1 MMLNDVHRGVKKN
14 KSTKRLGRGPGSGQG
29 KTAGRGH
36 KGQGSRAGKSFPAHF
51 EGGHSPLIRR
61 VPKRGFNNAF
71 GRTVSSINVGDLE
84 RFFDDG
90 DEVNPESLRA
100 KNQCK
105 ARYDALKILGHGE
118 LKKKLKVSAH
128 LFSASALEKIAQAGG
143 STTVIPGPAPVVK
156 AAPVKD
162 KKAKK

>member
-1 MMLNDVHRGVKKN
+1 MMLNDVNRGVKKN

-36 KGQGSRAGKSFPAHF
+36 KGQGARSGSSFPAHF

-71 GRTVSSINVGDLE
+71 GRTVMSINVGELE
-84 RFFDDG
+84 RFFADG
-90 DEVNPESLRA
+90 DEVNSETLRA

-105 ARYDALKILGHGE
+105 GRYDALKILGHGE
-118 LKKKLKVSAH
+118 LTKKLKISAH
-128 LFSASALEKIAQAGG
+128 LFSQSALEKIAKAGG
-143 STTVIPGPAPVVK
+143 TTTVIPGPAPVVK
-156 AAPVKD
+156 AEKKKVKPS
-162 KKAKK
+162 K

>member
-1 MMLNDVHRGVKKN
+1 MMLNDVNRGVKKN
-14 KSTKRLGRGPGSGQG
+14 KKTKRLGRGPGSGQG

-71 GRTVSSINVGDLE
+71 GRTVESINVGELDKL
-84 RFFDDG
+84 FNDG
-90 DEVNPESLRA
+90 DVVDGETLKA

-105 ARYDALKILGHGE
+105 GRYDALKILGNGE
-118 LKKKLKVSAH
+118 LTKKLTITAH
-128 LFSASALEKIAQAGG
+128 MFSQSALEKISKAGG
-143 STTVIPGPAPVVK
+143 TTNVIPPPAPVVK
-156 AAPVKD
+156 PEP
-162 KKAKK
+162 AKK

>member
-14 KSTKRLGRGPGSGQG
+14 KLKKRLGRGPGTGQG

-36 KGQGSRAGKSFPAHF
+36 KGQGARAGKTFPVHF

-61 VPKRGFNNAF
+61 VPKRGFHNAF
-71 GRTVSSINVGDLE
+71 GRVVMSINVGDLE
-84 RFFDDG
+84 RFFENG
-90 DEVNPESLRA
+90 DEVNGETLRA

-118 LKKKLKVSAH
+118 LTKKLKISAH
-128 LFSASALEKIAQAGG
+128 MFSKSALEKIEKAGG
-143 STTVIPGPAPVVK
+143 TTTVIPGPAPVVK
-156 AAPVKD
+156 GEKR
-162 KKAKK
+162 KKEKS